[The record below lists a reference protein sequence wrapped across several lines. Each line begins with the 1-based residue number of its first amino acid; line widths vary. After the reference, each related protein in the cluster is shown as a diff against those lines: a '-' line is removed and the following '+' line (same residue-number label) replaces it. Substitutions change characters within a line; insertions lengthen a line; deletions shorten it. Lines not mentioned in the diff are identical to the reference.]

1 MASHILTYMYTLQ
14 LPNGTTIVDFTDDT
28 ALVSVPKTVRKL
40 EEKTN
45 IVIRKVGAWLAEAE
59 LTLAVHKTVAGR

>member
-1 MASHILTYMYTLQ
+1 M
-14 LPNGTTIVDFTDDT
+14 PNGTTIVDFADDT